1 MIRTTASKNY
11 VSFEL
16 TNLLKTHATY
26 LLQKSTVEIQKLV
39 SNGKSVCFQN
49 FPNDLRPDWI
59 MMWSNLVAT
68 AEEGRQRNH
77 KSARELVRQIIQEK
91 YDELKYS
98 WPIEPL
104 VFFSQVEEVSENK
117 SLPTF

>member
-16 TNLLKTHATY
+16 TNLLKTQATY
-26 LLQKSTVEIQKLV
+26 LLQKSTLEIQKLV
-39 SNGKSVCFQN
+39 NDGRRVCFQN
-49 FPNDLRPDWI
+49 FPNNLRPDWI
-59 MMWSNLVAT
+59 TMWSNLVAT
-68 AEEGRQRNH
+68 AEEGRRRDH

-104 VFFSQVEEVSENK
+104 AFLSEIEDA
-117 SLPTF
+117 SRDVG